1 MKRID
6 ISGDNVEWLDIILC
20 IDRIPITGMTYEHYD
35 NGKMASEGEFVNGFT
50 EGVQRDWYRNGN
62 LKELSEFKHGSGY
75 GFSIEFHE
83 SGRVKYVGHYEY
95 GARLDEK
102 EWSEDGE
109 LIRDYNV
116 NDNAADLK
124 LLESHRESKKKWLEV
139 FHSGKLLKEILEDH
153 ENE

>member
-20 IDRIPITGMTYEHYD
+20 IDRIPITGMTYEHYE
-35 NGKMASEGEFVNGFT
+35 NGQMAFEGGFVNGFS
-50 EGVQRDWYRNGN
+50 EGVHRDWYRNGN
-62 LKELSEFKHGSGY
+62 LKALAEVKHGTSY
-75 GFSIEFHE
+75 GFKIQFHE
-83 SGRVKYVGHYEY
+83 SGCVKCIGHYEY
-95 GARLDEK
+95 GATLDEK
-102 EWSEDGE
+102 EWSEEGE

-116 NDNAADLK
+116 NDDAKDLK
-124 LLESHRESKKKWLEV
+124 RLESRREWKKMWLED